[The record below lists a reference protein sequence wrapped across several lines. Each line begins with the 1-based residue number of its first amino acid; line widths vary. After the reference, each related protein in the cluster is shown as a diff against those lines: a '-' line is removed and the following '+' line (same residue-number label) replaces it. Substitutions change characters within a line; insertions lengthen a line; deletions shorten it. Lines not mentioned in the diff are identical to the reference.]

1 MDDERYG
8 DGKGL
13 SSGAETLGKMAIAA
27 AGARGIARGSKI
39 ANAVFVPVTGKFVAK
54 KTRDLA
60 SGGIKKL

>member
-13 SSGAETLGKMAIAA
+13 SSGAETLSKMAIAA
-27 AGARGIARGSKI
+27 AGARGIANCSTI
-39 ANAVFVPVTGKFVAK
+39 ANSIFVPVVGKFVAK